1 MAGAGTR
8 PAARTV
14 DRTWSSVLGPLVAGQ
29 DLPREGTAW
38 AMERLLSGE
47 ATPAQQAAFVVALRC
62 KGETVEEL
70 AGLADTMLDFA
81 TPIEVPG
88 PAVDIVGSGGDRANT
103 VNISTMAAIVAAAA
117 GARVVKHGNRAAS
130 SACGAADVL
139 EALGLTLDLPP
150 ERQADVV
157 AATGI
162 GFLFAPL
169 YHPALRHA
177 VWRREL
183 GIPTTFNFLGPM
195 SNPAQPIAQA
205 VGVADARMAS
215 LMAGV
220 FADRGHQGLVVHG
233 GDGLDELTTTTTS
246 TVWVYADG
254 RVTQRELDPAALGV
268 PRADVADLVGGD
280 PSVNAAVVRD
290 LLDGRPGPVRDVVG
304 LNAAAALVA
313 YDGPLADE
321 LDDQLVAAM
330 DRAATAIDSGAGAAK
345 LSEWVAATQ

>member
-1 MAGAGTR
+1 MAAADRRGDTAG
-8 PAARTV
+8 
-14 DRTWSSVLGPLVAGQ
+14 RTWASVLGPLVAGQ
-29 DLPREGTAW
+29 DLTRDAVAW
-38 AMERLLSGE
+38 AMEQLLSGE

-62 KGETVEEL
+62 KGETVDEL

-88 PAVDIVGSGGDRANT
+88 PAVDVVGSGGDRANT

-139 EALGLTLDLPP
+139 EALGVRLDLAP

-157 AATGI
+157 DEVGV

-177 VWRREL
+177 SWRPQL
-183 GIPTTFNFLGPM
+183 GIPTTFNVLGPM
-195 SNPAQPIAQA
+195 ANPAQPIAQA
-205 VGVADARMAS
+205 VGVADVRMAP

-220 FADRGHQGLVVHG
+220 FADRGNQGLVVHG

-246 TVWVYADG
+246 TVWVYG
-254 RVTQRELDPAALGV
+254 EGQVVRRELDPADLGIA
-268 PRADVADLVGGD
+268 RAQVDDLVGGD
-280 PSVNAAVVRD
+280 PATNAAVVRA
-290 LLDGRPGPVRDVVG
+290 LLDGKPGPVRDIVL

-313 YDGPLADE
+313 YDKP
-321 LDDQLVAAM
+321 VAAELEAQLSAALE
-330 DRAATAIDSGAGAAK
+330 RAAAAIDSGAGTTTLDA
-345 LSEWVAATQ
+345 WVAATQS